1 MSVPTNNVP
10 IDNFDDA
17 IHRMKHVV
25 NYLNSS
31 PNASKR
37 DNQLAEDLAVLITSH
52 EIKSYPPDLEK

>member
-1 MSVPTNNVP
+1 MSVPANNAS

-52 EIKSYPPDLEK
+52 EVTAYPPARA